1 MSNTEVTIIVLA
13 LSFVIIALTTYFT
26 FGRKRNTEDHH

>member
-13 LSFVIIALTTYFT
+13 LSFVIIVTALVLS
-26 FGRKRNTEDHH
+26 FGGKKAEEGHH

>member
-13 LSFVIIALTTYFT
+13 LSFVIIALGLYLS
-26 FGRKRNTEDHH
+26 FGRKKVEEHH